1 MRNAGAPQ
9 GGESLLAG
17 TTGQRMPGS
26 EPGRA
31 KIFQGIDSRAGHFK
45 GWWTSRW
52 PVQHLRASS
61 SPTSASKHAWTG
73 SPIDSIDRATNQ
85 GVPVPGG

>member
-1 MRNAGAPQ
+1 MRNADVPQ
-9 GGESLLAG
+9 GGESLLTG

-31 KIFQGIDSRAGHFK
+31 KIFKGIDSRAGHFK

-61 SPTSASKHAWTG
+61 SPTSASDHAWTG